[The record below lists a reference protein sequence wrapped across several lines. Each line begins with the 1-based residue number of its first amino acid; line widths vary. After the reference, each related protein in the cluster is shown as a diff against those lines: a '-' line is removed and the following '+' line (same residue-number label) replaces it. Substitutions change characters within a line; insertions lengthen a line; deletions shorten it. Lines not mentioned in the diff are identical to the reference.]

1 MAFHSS
7 YHPSLIIDLEQK
19 DLAFWETSSRY
30 PLQSFLSRK
39 KSTQKRISTAIG
51 AKGRNFAF
59 LVLSKK

>member
-1 MAFHSS
+1 MKVRTSN
-7 YHPSLIIDLEQK
+7 HPSSIIDLEQK

-51 AKGRNFAF
+51 AKGRDFAF